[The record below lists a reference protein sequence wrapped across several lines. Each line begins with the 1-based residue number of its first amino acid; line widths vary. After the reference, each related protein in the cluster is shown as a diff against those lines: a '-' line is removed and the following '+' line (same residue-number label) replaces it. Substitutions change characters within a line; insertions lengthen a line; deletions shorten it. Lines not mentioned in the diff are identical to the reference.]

1 MTSSRQPSLHYLQ
14 WLAAS
19 RVLLKK
25 VRLSGLALDDTI
37 LGQHAPLPELPPG
50 LVADLIPDVLIF
62 SSVGAVHVDVSVV
75 CTNAESNIECGRVR
89 NLAPG
94 VKIRDYSVE
103 RRENQKYAKYAPA
116 IRSFLAGH
124 KFKPCVVA
132 SHGEFGASTN
142 SLIEYLANE
151 AETNGML
158 TINSFIHYA
167 RRLLCIRL
175 VKGNAQLSLSGLREL
190 AHYNATPPC
199 LQRPSRNDVHIR
211 DNARD
216 LRAVHRGAAALSI
229 PSENARTAIAPYHGY
244 HF

>member
-1 MTSSRQPSLHYLQ
+1 M
-14 WLAAS
+14 
-19 RVLLKK
+19 
-25 VRLSGLALDDTI
+25 
-37 LGQHAPLPELPPG
+37 GQHAPLPELPPG
-50 LVADLIPDVLIF
+50 LVADLIPNVLIF

-142 SLIEYLANE
+142 SLIDYLANE

-175 VKGNAQLSLSGLREL
+175 VKATLNYLYLVYANSLITTPHHHVYNGHRAMMFIFATMLVIYEPSTAARLLSQFHRRML
-190 AHYNATPPC
+190 APPS
-199 LQRPSRNDVHIR
+199 P
-211 DNARD
+211 
-216 LRAVHRGAAALSI
+216 
-229 PSENARTAIAPYHGY
+229 PYHGY